1 MQRNTLE
8 CFFFFWFL
16 SMFYVLSFLFVLQS
30 TLLISQNAYDIIK
43 KADEHS
49 RGNTSIATMTIQ
61 VIRPTWTR
69 TITMKAWT
77 KGNEYSAIL
86 IKSPAKEQGTVFLK
100 RGKEVWN
107 WIPSIERTIKMPPSM
122 MNQSWMGTDFTTDD
136 LVKEASILKD
146 YTHTILGDTII
157 DGRPSHVI
165 ELIPKPQS
173 AIVWGKV
180 ITIIDKKDYILLNVQ
195 YYDEAGILINTL
207 RCSNIKNFNGR
218 LLPAKMEMIPTD
230 KEQNK
235 TVMTYSDIIFNTI
248 IPDSFFNIN
257 TITLIQ

>member
-1 MQRNTLE
+1 MYHLL
-8 CFFFFWFL
+8 FL
-16 SMFYVLSFLFVLQS
+16 LLLFHS
-30 TLLISQNAYDIIK
+30 TKLISQNAYEIIQ
-43 KADEHS
+43 KAEEHS

-69 TITMKAWT
+69 TFSMKAWT

-86 IKSPAKEQGTVFLK
+86 IKSPAREKGTVFLK

-146 YTHTILGDTII
+146 YTHTIIGDTNISGRNAFII
-157 DGRPSHVI
+157 Q
-165 ELIPKPQS
+165 LIPKPQS

-180 ITIIDKKDYILLNVQ
+180 MTIIDKKEYILLNVR
-195 YYDEAGILINTL
+195 YYDEAGMLVNTL
-207 RCSNIKNFNGR
+207 QCSDIRNFNGR
-218 LLPAKMEMIPTD
+218 LLPATMEMIPAD
-230 KEQNK
+230 KNGQR
-235 TVMTYSDIIFNTI
+235 TVMTYSDIIFNTK

-257 TITLIQ
+257 TITQIQ